1 MKPLATIALTALI
14 GAVLCPVCAAER
26 DERAACSPR
35 EEALLP
41 REGTFLPREGAL
53 AFPRV
58 ETIETIE
65 KVDTVENLETLE
77 KIDSLGKSLSPALV
91 TAWRLP
97 AQLTAAV
104 PVQQLDTAAL
114 RRRGVTDIGD
124 ALRRFAGV
132 NLRDY
137 GGAGGLKS
145 VSVRGLGAAHT
156 VVTFDGLPLSDIQ
169 GGQTDLGQFRTD
181 QLAAIALT
189 VADAQPLLTPVAT
202 LTAASVSL
210 LSLRPDTARRHL
222 SAGLRGGSF
231 TTVNPSFYAST
242 PLGRS
247 SALSLGTD
255 FYFGENDYPF
265 TVENGVATH
274 REHRQNSRMQTWTAE
289 ANFAADGRWGSWDA
303 KAYYHN
309 NHRRLP
315 GIVHLYTT
323 EAHERLVEQ
332 TALAQLRWNHRVRR
346 WSLMAA
352 AKFNFQES
360 LYTDKSPRYV
370 FSENEQS
377 YWNRTW
383 YATAGAAYD
392 LKPFSLAYA
401 TDLRYEALNSNL
413 SSVGSPSRT
422 SWLQSLSLRYDLR
435 TLTLTARVAYH
446 DYQNRRHT
454 AEPLR
459 NAYRFTPMVSAAWT
473 ACNSRRLRLQLR
485 GFYQELFRVPT
496 FTEAYY
502 YHYGAA
508 TLQPELTRQV
518 GVGTTL
524 LIRGNAATAQEG
536 SVSQQ
541 EGFPLKQKGDASPR
555 GFESLALTLDA
566 YHNLVS
572 QRIVSVPYNLFVWR
586 TTNMGHVRARG
597 IDVTLDA
604 RFRPARRHR
613 LFLAA
618 NYSLTDVRDRTDRS
632 NSSYNVRLAYT
643 PLHSGSVALTWEN
656 PLCGFVVHTTFASSR
671 WGTNEHTLTTELPGY
686 AETGFTLYRQLR
698 PCRGLTLDL
707 RADLLNAFDKEYA
720 VIRRYPMAGRAWQLS
735 IKANF

>member
-1 MKPLATIALTALI
+1 MKPLATIALAALV
-14 GAVLCPVCAAER
+14 GAVLCPVCAAESL
-26 DERAACSPR
+26 ERVALLSCGEAPFHCEEAPLSPR
-35 EEALLP
+35 VETIEKV
-41 REGTFLPREGAL
+41 ET
-53 AFPRV
+53 V

-65 KVDTVENLETLE
+65 KIENLEKVETVENLEDLK
-77 KIDSLGKSLSPALV
+77 KIDSLGNRLSPATV

-97 AQLTAAV
+97 AQLTAAT

-181 QLAAIALT
+181 QLAAIGLT

-202 LTAASVSL
+202 LSAAQVSL
-210 LSLRPDTARRHL
+210 LSLRPDTVRRHL
-222 SAGLRGGSF
+222 SAAFRGGSF
-231 TTVNPSFYAST
+231 TTVNPSLYAST
-242 PLGRS
+242 PLSRS
-247 SALSLGTD
+247 SALSFGTD

-265 TVENGVATH
+265 IVENGVATH

-289 ANFAADGRWGSWDA
+289 ANLAADGRWGTWDA
-303 KAYYHN
+303 KVYYHN

-315 GIVHLYTT
+315 GIVRLYTN
-323 EAHERLVEQ
+323 EAHERLTEQ
-332 TALAQLRWNHRVRR
+332 TALAQLRWNRRVQRL
-346 WSLMAA
+346 SLMAA

-360 LYTDKSPRYV
+360 LYRDKSKQYV

-392 LKPFSLAYA
+392 LQPFSLAYA
-401 TDLRYEALNSNL
+401 TDLRHEALNSNL
-413 SSVGSPSRT
+413 ASVGSPTRT
-422 SWLQSLSLRYDLR
+422 SWLQSLSLRFDLR
-435 TLTLTARVAYH
+435 ALTFTARVAYH
-446 DYQNRRHT
+446 DYQNRRRT
-454 AEPLR
+454 LDPLR
-459 NAYRFTPMVSAAWT
+459 DAHRFTPMVSAAWI
-473 ACNSRRLRLQLR
+473 ACNRRRLRLQLR

-502 YHYGAA
+502 YHYGAS
-508 TLQPELTRQV
+508 TIQPELTRQV

-524 LIRGNAATAQEG
+524 LLRGNAVEKKENEKAN
-536 SVSQQ
+536 S
-541 EGFPLKQKGDASPR
+541 
-555 GFESLALTLDA
+555 GFEQLALTLDA

-572 QRIVSVPYNLFVWR
+572 QRIVAVPYNLFVWR

-597 IDVTLDA
+597 LDLTLDA

-618 NYSLTDVRDRTDRS
+618 SYSLQDVRDRTDHT

-656 PLCGFVVHTTFASSR
+656 PLFGFVAHTTFASSR
-671 WGTNEHTLTTELPGY
+671 WATNEHTLTTELPGY

-707 RADLLNAFDKEYA
+707 RADLLNAFDKQYA
-720 VIRRYPMAGRAWQLS
+720 VIRNYPMPGRAWQVS